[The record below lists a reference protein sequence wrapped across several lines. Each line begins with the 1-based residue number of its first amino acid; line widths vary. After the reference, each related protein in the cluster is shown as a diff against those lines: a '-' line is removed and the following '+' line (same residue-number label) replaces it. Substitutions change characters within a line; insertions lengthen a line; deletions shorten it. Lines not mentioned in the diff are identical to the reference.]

1 MNHSLGRL
9 EKNNAVTEK
18 YNNIIC
24 VCAQSLSRVWLFTTS
39 WTTAWRAPLSMGNSR
54 QEYWSELLFPS
65 PGDLPDPGIKPGSPA
80 LQQLLY
86 CLNHQGSPFHYI
98 IYNILVFI
106 AIDSSAAPYLSTW
119 HFIRSAHS
127 ETEQDPIVLAL
138 LPLSSAC
145 LLPVENIS

>member
-1 MNHSLGRL
+1 MCVLSRSVMSDSSRPRGLQPGRL
-9 EKNNAVTEK
+9 LCSWKTPGKNTGVSC
-18 YNNIIC
+18 Y
-24 VCAQSLSRVWLFTTS
+24 SLLQGIFLTHGSNL
-39 WTTAWRAPLSMGNSR
+39 G
-54 QEYWSELLFPS
+54 LLHCR
-65 PGDLPDPGIKPGSPA
+65 
-80 LQQLLY
+80 QLLY
-86 CLNHQGSPFHYI
+86 CLNHQGSPFHNI

-145 LLPVENIS
+145 LLPVENLS